1 MNDELTRSDLLCF
14 NPEARMQALQRDA
27 AQGMPFQLAELWL
40 RLRSGEW
47 RLRDAFSERGHWYAV
62 VEATAPGTEC
72 ERRSRSGLAML
83 EQVLLGQT
91 SKVVAIER
99 NLSPSAVASAMRT
112 VLDSIG
118 LDCRL
123 RGVPQILMLSA
134 RLSRSP
140 SGQVPQVPSA
150 RIAGLAAATRAT
162 WVVSTRCPRFDMLDA
177 LSRAERAVML
187 QVLDGCDY
195 KQIASARKTS
205 LRTVANQV
213 TMAFR
218 KLGVSGRAE
227 LVDRLL
233 QCSLGTPGG
242 RPAPPRVRAAPS
254 LAPAL
259 SFS

>member
-1 MNDELTRSDLLCF
+1 MNDELSLSDPASATLDARMRAVRSD
-14 NPEARMQALQRDA
+14 ATDSA
-27 AQGMPFQLAELWL
+27 PFQLAELWL
-40 RLRSGEW
+40 RVRAGEW
-47 RLRDAFSERGHWYAV
+47 RLRDAFSEPGRWYAL
-62 VEATAPGTEC
+62 VETTPYRTES
-72 ERRSRSGLAML
+72 ERRRGTGLSMF

-99 NLSPSAVASAMRT
+99 NLSPSAVAYSMRT

-118 LDCRL
+118 LGCRL

-134 RLSRSP
+134 RLAQEPHREA
-140 SGQVPQVPSA
+140 VAA
-150 RIAGLAAATRAT
+150 RIARVAASHDT
-162 WVVSTRCPRFDMLDA
+162 WVIGTHCPKLDLLNT

-187 QVLDGCDY
+187 QLLDGCDY
-195 KQIASARKTS
+195 KQIARARNTS

-233 QCSLGTPGG
+233 QRSLGTKTVKK
-242 RPAPPRVRAAPS
+242 PRLRTVRAAQVAVAAS
-254 LAPAL
+254 AGG
-259 SFS
+259 